1 MPSTNPISTLW
12 RVTKREAARVG
23 EDHSLLLTLLIAPLL
38 YAFFYGSIYT
48 YKEEE
53 GVRLAVVDDDYTAL
67 SRLITQQVGNA
78 QVTAVFTVPTI
89 EDAKEAMYRGRCQG
103 FLYIEKGL
111 EQKVKSL
118 QQAHVVVAL
127 NAARFLPSS
136 DLLLSINQ
144 TCLTLGA
151 GVRLQYLQRSEGMN
165 TGSSL
170 QEVMP
175 VNIDYRPLFNSRSSY
190 GAFLL
195 PGLLALIL
203 QQTLLIGLS
212 ASVSSERK
220 KRQIAG
226 WLSTAG
232 NSLSMALW
240 GKGCFYV
247 ILFACYAYFF
257 MTVNFTLLE
266 LPMRGNAWH
275 LGVAFFLFIITL
287 IPMAQWIGS
296 LFSDPL
302 LNVQLMA
309 FSTYPFFLLTGYT
322 FPLQNIPLPLQWLA
336 ALLPTTPFINMYQ
349 SIVQAG
355 GNLGQNAGHILH
367 LILLLLIYTTLAA
380 LALRRLDRQQKE
392 TTPSRA
398 PLPDSTEDTE

>member
-1 MPSTNPISTLW
+1 MPSTNQLSIVGRLL
-12 RVTKREAARVG
+12 KRETARIG
-23 EDHSLLLTLLIAPLL
+23 SDHSLLLTLLIAPLL

-53 GVRLAVVDDDYTAL
+53 GVKLAVVDDDHSSL
-67 SRLITQQVGNA
+67 SRLLTQQVGNA
-78 QVTAVFTVPTI
+78 QVVTVFNVPGI
-89 EDAKEAMYRGRCQG
+89 EAAKEAMYQGHCQG

-118 QQAHVVVAL
+118 KQAHVVVAL

-151 GVRLQYLQRSEGMN
+151 GVRMQYLQKSEGMN
-165 TGSSL
+165 TGGSL

-175 VNIDYRPLFNSRSSY
+175 VNLDYRPLFNSRSSY

-203 QQTLLIGLS
+203 QQTLLLGLS
-212 ASVSSERK
+212 ASVAGERK
-220 KRQIAG
+220 HRQLG
-226 WLSTAG
+226 NWLQTAG
-232 NSLSMALW
+232 GSPSMALV
-240 GKGCFYV
+240 GKGAFYLF
-247 ILFACYAYFF
+247 LFAAYAFFF

-266 LPMRGNAWH
+266 LPMRGRYTD
-275 LGVAFFLFIITL
+275 LSIAFLVFIITL
-287 IPMAQWIGS
+287 IPMGQWIGS
-296 LFSDPL
+296 LFRDPL

-322 FPLQNIPLPLQWLA
+322 FPLQNIPLPLHWLA

-355 GNLGQNAGHILH
+355 GTLGQNVQHIIH
-367 LILLLLIYTTLAA
+367 LILLLFLYTIAA
-380 LALRRLDRQQKE
+380 LIRLNKLKFKGWHKAGY
-392 TTPSRA
+392 TGNA
-398 PLPDSTEDTE
+398 

>member
-1 MPSTNPISTLW
+1 MISTSW
-12 RVTKREAARVG
+12 RLTKREAARIG
-23 EDHSLLLTLLIAPLL
+23 KDHSLLLTLLIAPLL

-53 GVRLAVVDDDYTAL
+53 GVKLAVIDEDRTSL

-78 QVTAVFTVPTI
+78 QMTAVFIVPTI
-89 EDAKEAMYRGRCQG
+89 EDAKEAMYRGQCQG
-103 FLYIEKGL
+103 FLYIEQGL
-111 EQKVKSL
+111 EQKVKTL
-118 QQAHVVVAL
+118 QQAQVVVAL

-151 GVRLQYLQRSEGMN
+151 GVRLQYLQQSEGMN

-175 VNIDYRPLFNSRSSY
+175 VNLDYRPLFNSRSSY

-220 KRQIAG
+220 KRQAG
-226 WLSTAG
+226 DWMATAG
-232 NSLSMALW
+232 NSASMALW
-240 GKGCFYV
+240 GKGLFY
-247 ILFACYAYFF
+247 IFLYAAYAFFF

-266 LPMRGNAWH
+266 LPMRGSNAA
-275 LGVAFFLFIITL
+275 LSIAFLLFILTL

-296 LFSDPL
+296 LFKDPL
-302 LNVQLMA
+302 LNVQFMA
-309 FSTYPFFLLTGYT
+309 FSTYPFFLITGYT
-322 FPLQNIPLPLQWLA
+322 FPLQNIPMPLQWLSV
-336 ALLPTTPFINMYQ
+336 LLPTTPFINMYQ

-355 GNLGQNAGHILH
+355 GSLGQNTYHVLH
-367 LILLLLIYTTLAA
+367 LVLLLFFYTLLLLSR
-380 LALRRLDRQQKE
+380 LRII
-392 TTPSRA
+392 SRK
-398 PLPDSTEDTE
+398 